1 MKIRNKIINSKFKKN
16 MLNKDGKI
24 VLEAGTVFNVD
35 KEAKFDIEGELLLGK
50 NNFKKGKDTF
60 LMMKKDS
67 TFKAK
72 NSKFF
77 HGSDIMIFENAKFDI
92 GKSFINSDAKIRCY
106 KSIKIGDGC
115 AISHDVTI
123 MDSNTHYLN
132 GDNATKEIVIE
143 DRVWIGTKVTILSGV
158 TIGEGAVVAAGA
170 VVTKDVPAHA
180 LVGGVPAKVL
190 RENVE
195 WKA

>member
-1 MKIRNKIINSKFKKN
+1 

-77 HGSDIMIFENAKFDI
+77 HGCDIMIFDNAKFDI

-170 VVTKDVPAHA
+170 VVTKDVPAHS